1 MARKPTGKPVGR
13 PTVEFDVK
21 AFNDLIALGCKQD
34 EICWWF
40 RDEKGKPANPD
51 TLSRWCERTFGQNY
65 QDYSRQNSGMY
76 LKITLRRNQLE
87 LSKKSAAMAI
97 FLGKNYL
104 GQTDK
109 DDTDVKLTEART
121 AQIEAGQGSGAVDD
135 ETRKQV
141 ETIISEFSSAEKS
154 IENE

>member
-1 MARKPTGKPVGR
+1 
-13 PTVEFDVK
+13 
-21 AFNDLIALGCKQD
+21 
-34 EICWWF
+34 
-40 RDEKGKPANPD
+40 
-51 TLSRWCERTFGQNY
+51 
-65 QDYSRQNSGMY
+65 MY

-121 AQIEAGQGSGAVDD
+121 AQIEAGQGSAAVDD
-135 ETRKQV
+135 ETRIEEK
-141 ETIISEFSSAEKS
+141 AEYIRAVLKD
-154 IENE
+154 EKE